1 MHCANFVIL
10 DDFVETSSRLIL
22 NVSSKFALSDLTE
35 KFSADF
41 LFARDAINTVSGKNT
56 ARQK

>member
-1 MHCANFVIL
+1 MHCSNFVIL
-10 DDFVETSSRLIL
+10 DDFVKTSSRLIL

-41 LFARDAINTVSGKNT
+41 
-56 ARQK
+56 